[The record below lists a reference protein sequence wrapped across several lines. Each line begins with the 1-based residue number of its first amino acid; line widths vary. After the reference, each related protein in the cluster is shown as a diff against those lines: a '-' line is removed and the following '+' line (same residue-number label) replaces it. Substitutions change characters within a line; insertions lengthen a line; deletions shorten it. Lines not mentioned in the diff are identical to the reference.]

1 MTKTFND
8 LSKQII
14 NGKIDI
20 EAFELIFRTRRNEI
34 NFEINNWQIIKK
46 ESRIRMKSE
55 ENNDEW
61 YYKFII
67 NSLNISKKY
76 SKQLKINFIQDMA

>member
-20 EAFELIFRTRRNEI
+20 EACELIFRTRRN
-34 NFEINNWQIIKK
+34 
-46 ESRIRMKSE
+46 
-55 ENNDEW
+55 
-61 YYKFII
+61 
-67 NSLNISKKY
+67 
-76 SKQLKINFIQDMA
+76 